1 MRTSLSLSSLLL
13 IGVLIP
19 LLASTS
25 ASATS
30 LANAGVVSEIDSHT
44 VGMWHTYDGHSIVV
58 NETGFLMALEIK
70 NDGSITEAWT
80 YSLNM
85 SISSGAIDN
94 SQHRLALGTD
104 SGVKVISTEF
114 HDLLYSIN
122 IAAGVD
128 SLGWDSNGDLWV
140 GDRAYR
146 YAAEYDDT
154 AATGITTQ
162 THLTKVT
169 AILGMENGSVI
180 SGGRD
185 SIVRVSAQNGSMI
198 HEMMDIQSDVEG
210 LYLIDGG
217 DTLVTTST
225 TGQLI
230 TYSTSDWQKT
240 GDVYLSTGGIVRTVE
255 QNTDGTLIVGT
266 HNGHLTILNSSDLS
280 EVETFSSLGEII
292 SVKLAQDNAFFILST
307 FSDKSDIIMF
317 DLDSDGDGVVDAV
330 DDFPN
335 DSTQQID
342 TDGDG
347 YGDNQLGNNP
357 DKYPQDET
365 QWLDSDGDGHGDNA
379 SGNNGDMFPFNP
391 TQFQDTDGDGF
402 GDNPQGQDAD
412 AFPNDVSQ
420 WKDTDGDQLGDN
432 PNGTNPDA
440 CPTSAGNSYKD
451 RNGCSDSDNDGYSDP
466 RGDDPR
472 CSSTYPNGADA
483 YPQDATQ
490 WCDTDDDNFGDNP
503 WPASNP
509 DWCPAE
515 WGNSTRG
522 IIFNGTT
529 NIYVT
534 IQRFGCIDL
543 DGDGYEDSGERDGL
557 TDWST
562 NKSEWV
568 DSDRDSVGDN
578 ADWDDLDPTVWTLE
592 QYCVKNPTD
601 YSNCDSVYVPV
612 DTSNNEQELSAS
624 EKRSKLIKE
633 FLVYGGG
640 IGIALIAGILAIWG
654 LVGIVRTSIS
664 KRAPDAQYSH
674 QDATKELQAFEEGGE
689 FKTRGGI
696 TEQKGWEDE
705 KLGDGVTEDELWD
718 LADEIE
724 KPSAVP
730 DSSKFTDD
738 ESSSEAPAEES
749 DDTSEP
755 EPEPEPVEVEDQP
768 TPEPKAES
776 SEMPKDA
783 PPLPEGGLPAGW
795 TTEQWV
801 YYGHQWWDAK
811 NKQ

>member
-1 MRTSLSLSSLLL
+1 
-13 IGVLIP
+13 
-19 LLASTS
+19 
-25 ASATS
+25 
-30 LANAGVVSEIDSHT
+30 
-44 VGMWHTYDGHSIVV
+44 MWQTYDGYSVVV
-58 NETGFLMALEIK
+58 NETGFVMALEIK
-70 NDGSITEAWT
+70 NDGSVTEAWN

-85 SISSGAIDN
+85 SITSGAIDN

-114 HDLLYSIN
+114 HELLYTISILG
-122 IAAGVD
+122 GVD
-128 SLGWDSNGDLWV
+128 SVGWDGNGDLWV
-140 GDRAYR
+140 GDRTNR
-146 YAAEYDDT
+146 YVAEYDDT
-154 AATGITTQ
+154 AATGVTTQ
-162 THLTKVT
+162 THLIKVT
-169 AILGMENGSVI
+169 AVLGMANGSVV

-185 SIVRVSAQNGSMI
+185 SIVRVSAPNGSMI

-210 LYLIDGG
+210 LYLIDNG

-240 GDVYLSTGGIVRTVE
+240 GDIYLSSGGIIRTVE

-266 HNGHLTILNSSDLS
+266 HNGHLKILNSSDLS
-280 EVETFSSLGEII
+280 EVGQFSSLGEII
-292 SVKLAQDNAFFILST
+292 GVKLGHDTSFFLLST

-330 DDFPN
+330 DEFPD

-357 DKYPQDET
+357 DKYPLDET
-365 QWLDSDGDGHGDNA
+365 QWLDSDGDGRGDNA
-379 SGNNGDMFPFNP
+379 SGNNGDLFPFNP
-391 TQFQDTDGDGF
+391 TQYQDSDGDGY
-402 GDNPQGQDAD
+402 GDNPLGQDAD

-420 WKDTDGDQLGDN
+420 WLDTDGDQLGDN
-432 PNGTNPDA
+432 PNGTNPDD

-466 RGDDPR
+466 RGDDPK

-490 WCDTDDDNFGDNP
+490 WCDTDDDNFGDNL
-503 WPASNP
+503 SGNNP

-522 IIFNGTT
+522 IFFNSET
-529 NIYVT
+529 NVYVT
-534 IQRFGCIDL
+534 IQRFGCIDN
-543 DGDGYEDSGERDGL
+543 DGDGYEDSGEQDGL

-568 DSDRDSVGDN
+568 DSDRDGVGDN
-578 ADWDDLDPTVWTLE
+578 ADWDDLDPTVNTLE
-592 QYCVKNPTD
+592 EYCVKNPTD
-601 YSNCDSVYVPV
+601 YSNCESVYVPV
-612 DTSNNEQELSAS
+612 DNSNDEEEMTAS

-640 IGIALIAGILAIWG
+640 IGVALIAGILAVWG
-654 LVGIVRTSIS
+654 LVGIVRTSIA

-674 QDATKELQAFEEGGE
+674 QDATKELQAFEEGEE

-730 DSSKFTDD
+730 DSSKFTDE
-738 ESSSEAPAEES
+738 ESSSEESPEES
-749 DDTSEP
+749 DDTSESEPEP
-755 EPEPEPVEVEDQP
+755 EPEPEPVEVEKQP
-768 TPEPKAES
+768 TPDSAATT
-776 SEMPKDA
+776 EMPDGA

>member
-1 MRTSLSLSSLLL
+1 MRASLSLSSLLL
-13 IGVLIP
+13 IGVIIP
-19 LLASTS
+19 LLASTT
-25 ASATS
+25 ATATS
-30 LANAGVVSEIDSHT
+30 LANAGVVSEIDSRT
-44 VGMWHTYDGHSIVV
+44 IGMWQTYDGYSAVV
-58 NETGFLMALEIK
+58 NETGFVMALEIK
-70 NDGSITEAWT
+70 NDGSVTEAWNYT
-80 YSLNM
+80 LNV
-85 SISSGAIDN
+85 SITSGAIDN

-114 HDLLYSIN
+114 HELLYTIN
-122 IAAGVD
+122 IIGGVD
-128 SLGWDSNGDLWV
+128 SVGWDGNGDLWV
-140 GDRAYR
+140 GDRTNR
-146 YAAEYDDT
+146 YVAEYDDT
-154 AATGITTQ
+154 AATGVTTQ
-162 THLTKVT
+162 THLIKVT
-169 AILGMENGSVI
+169 AVLGMANGSVV

-185 SIVRVSAQNGSMI
+185 SIVRVSASNGSMI

-210 LYLIDGG
+210 LYLIDNGG
-217 DTLVTTST
+217 TLVTTST

-240 GDVYLSTGGIVRTVE
+240 GDIYLSSGGIIRTVE
-255 QNTDGTLIVGT
+255 QNMDGTLIVGT

-280 EVETFSSLGEII
+280 ELGHFSSLGEII
-292 SVKLAQDNAFFILST
+292 SVKLGQDTSFFLLST

-317 DLDSDGDGVVDAV
+317 DLDSDGDEVVDAV
-330 DDFPN
+330 DEFPD

-357 DKYPQDET
+357 DKYPLDET
-365 QWLDSDGDGHGDNA
+365 QWLDSDGDGRGDNA
-379 SGNNGDMFPFNP
+379 SGNNGDLFPFNP
-391 TQFQDTDGDGF
+391 TQYQDSDGDGY
-402 GDNPQGQDAD
+402 GDNPLGQDAD
-412 AFPNDVSQ
+412 AFPNDSSQ
-420 WKDTDGDQLGDN
+420 WLDTDGDQLGDN
-432 PNGTNPDA
+432 PNGTDPDD

-466 RGDDPR
+466 RGDDPK
-472 CSSTYPNGADA
+472 CSSIYPNGADA

-490 WCDTDDDNFGDNP
+490 WCDTDDDNFGDNL
-503 WPASNP
+503 SGNNP

-522 IIFNGTT
+522 IFFDSET

-534 IQRFGCIDL
+534 IQRFGCIDN
-543 DGDGYEDSGERDGL
+543 DGDGYEDSGEQDGL

-568 DSDRDSVGDN
+568 DSDRDGVGDN
-578 ADWDDLDPTVWTLE
+578 ADWDDLDPTVNTLE
-592 QYCVKNPTD
+592 EYCVKNPTD
-601 YSNCDSVYVPV
+601 YSNCESVYVPV
-612 DTSNNEQELSAS
+612 DNSNDEDEMTAS

-640 IGIALIAGILAIWG
+640 IGVALIAGILAVWG
-654 LVGIVRTSIS
+654 LVGIVRTSIA

-674 QDATKELQAFEEGGE
+674 QDATKELQAFEEGEE

-730 DSSKFTDD
+730 DSSKFAD
-738 ESSSEAPAEES
+738 ESEAPAEES

-755 EPEPEPVEVEDQP
+755 EPEPEPEPVEVEKQP
-768 TPEPKAES
+768 TPDSAATT
-776 SEMPKDA
+776 EMPDGA
-783 PPLPEGGLPAGW
+783 PPLPDGGLPAGW